1 MILGSITYKG
11 VLILDISPYWAIG
24 TPEHSLRF
32 DSLEEAKQFIN
43 NYLLDTKGVTKC
55 N

>member
-11 VLILDISPYWAIG
+11 IIILDFSPHWVIG
-24 TPEHSLRF
+24 TPEHNLRF
-32 DSLEEAKQFIN
+32 DTLEDAKQFIN
-43 NYLLDTKGVTKC
+43 NYLLDTKDFSKC